1 MCRKRTIGACCAF
14 ERQAGWKRLTG
25 VITGFADNPMI
36 FVRILLALSLAALV
50 SGAASAQE
58 DIDKSKAENFDKRV
72 FAGTIGEKKSYAC
85 FVRAYDAEHLAK
97 HPKQKVSAMK
107 LLVQAE
113 YAPEDKITN
122 YSFRLG
128 VKYRNRSGNFDSSGY
143 CNHVVSED
151 AGNEI
156 RYGCG
161 VDCDGGGIGIAV
173 SKDDKSAIIRLER
186 IRIWQNSKPD
196 DEGSELVA
204 GTDDKVFRLDRVDT
218 RECAS
223 LVTDRKELAALRQ
236 N

>member
-1 MCRKRTIGACCAF
+1 
-14 ERQAGWKRLTG
+14 
-25 VITGFADNPMI
+25 
-36 FVRILLALSLAALV
+36 
-50 SGAASAQE
+50 
-58 DIDKSKAENFDKRV
+58 
-72 FAGTIGEKKSYAC
+72 
-85 FVRAYDAEHLAK
+85 VRAYDAEHLAK
-97 HPKQKVSAMK
+97 HPKQKVGAMK

-128 VKYRNRSGNFDSSGY
+128 VKYRNRPAHFDSSGY
-143 CNHVVSED
+143 CNHVVADD

-161 VDCDGGGIGIAV
+161 VDCDGGGIGVAV

-204 GTDDKVFRLDRVDT
+204 GTDDKVFRLDRVDI

-223 LVTDRKELAALRQ
+223 LVTDRKELAALKQ